1 MREQFFLGSKYRNVK
16 CLVKT
21 TQNGYANAQKY
32 ISIRTLPEAIFLYT
46 YNTILCRVLPI
57 FQSQY
62 SHLSNKREITLTDFE
77 KFHPPQKKSPLH
89 IYWNLKKIYNNENAI
104 FSLFIIPFPIMEIA
118 DTSEHNLHR
127 IR

>member
-62 SHLSNKREITLTDFE
+62 SHLSNKREVTLTDFE
-77 KFHPPQKKSPLH
+77 NFHPPQKKISPPHL
-89 IYWNLKKIYNNENAI
+89 LKFEKKYNNENAI
-104 FSLFIIPFPIMEIA
+104 FSLLAEY
-118 DTSEHNLHR
+118 
-127 IR
+127 